1 MSVPPKA
8 AKFAGMKRSYIWC
21 ICIVIGVSFLA
32 LLYLQSRYATAI
44 VRMRRQQ
51 FEESVFRSLD
61 QASRDLEKAE
71 TFRYLQTIISQHELE
86 KHRMEMT
93 DTLGRLPQFTPQDTL
108 RGLSGMQ
115 FVGKRPSQFPN
126 TLTMP
131 RVSSVARAI
140 SHLQKHVQAAY
151 VYERDVL
158 DEVIYAVMYQASELR
173 FQDRLNPGVLDNCLR
188 MALERNG
195 IVIPFHYV
203 VYTSDGRE
211 VFRCTDYEDTGNK
224 TSYSQTLFRSDPTGQ
239 MGVVKVH
246 FPDQTR
252 YILGIARFVAPAML
266 FTIIL
271 FVTFLV
277 TVYLVIR
284 QKKVSE
290 MKNDFIHNMTHEFKT
305 PLSTIS
311 IAAQMLV
318 DKQVPKSEA
327 TYERLGGAINNET
340 TRLRLQVEKVLQMS
354 LFDRNNIAL
363 KLQELDANEQIETI
377 VKIYSLQVTNS
388 GGTLDTRFEAF
399 NPFVNVDEMHF
410 TNIIYNLLDN
420 AVKYRREDVPIHLE
434 VATWNQGDNLCISI
448 QDNGIG
454 IQKEN
459 LKHIFEKFYRVHTG
473 DQHNVKGFG
482 LGLAYVKSMV
492 ELLHGTIK
500 VTSEPGVGTKFTIM
514 LQTVQD

>member
-1 MSVPPKA
+1 
-8 AKFAGMKRSYIWC
+8 MKRSYIWC
-21 ICIVIGVSFLA
+21 ICVVIGVSFLA

-51 FEESVFRSLD
+51 FEENVFRSLN

-71 TFRYLQTIISQHELE
+71 TFRYLQSVISQHELE
-86 KHRMEMT
+86 KH
-93 DTLGRLPQFTPQDTL
+93 DAATLDSLCRLPQIAPLDTMHGFT
-108 RGLSGMQ
+108 GVQ

-131 RVSSVARAI
+131 RQNSVARAI
-140 SHLQKHVQAAY
+140 GHLQKHVQEAY
-151 VYERDVL
+151 VYEREVL
-158 DEVIYAVMYQASELR
+158 DEVIYAVMYQASDLR
-173 FQDRLNPGVLDNCLR
+173 FQDRLNPAVLDNCLR

-195 IVIPFHYV
+195 INIPFHYI

-211 VFRCTDYEDTGNK
+211 VFRCSDFDAEGQAV
-224 TSYSQTLFRSDPTGQ
+224 SYTQTLFRSDPTGQ
-239 MGVVKVH
+239 MGVVTVH
-246 FPDQTR
+246 FPDQAR
-252 YILGIARFVAPAML
+252 YILGVARYVAPAML
-266 FTIIL
+266 FTVIL

-277 TVYLVIR
+277 TVYLVVR

-290 MKNDFIHNMTHEFKT
+290 MKNDFVHNMTHEFKT

-327 TYERLGGAINNET
+327 TYDRLGGVINNET
-340 TRLRLQVEKVLQMS
+340 KRLRLQVEKVLQMS
-354 LFDRNNIAL
+354 LFERNNIAL
-363 KLQELDANEQIETI
+363 KLQELDANDQIATI
-377 VKIYSLQVTNS
+377 VKTYSLQVTSS
-388 GGTLDTRFEAF
+388 GGTLDTRFDAF

-434 VATWNQGDNLCISI
+434 VATWNHGDNLCISI

-454 IQKEN
+454 IQKDN
-459 LKHIFEKFYRVHTG
+459 LKHIFDKFYRVHTG

-482 LGLAYVKSMV
+482 LGLAYVKKMV
-492 ELLHGTIK
+492 ELHHGTIK
-500 VTSEPGVGTKFTIM
+500 VSSELGVGTKFTIT
-514 LQTVQD
+514 LQAVQD

>member
-1 MSVPPKA
+1 
-8 AKFAGMKRSYIWC
+8 MKRNYIWC

-32 LLYLQSRYATAI
+32 LLYLQSRYANAI

-51 FEESVFRSLD
+51 FEENVFRSLD
-61 QASRDLEKAE
+61 QASRDLERAE
-71 TFRYLQTIISQHELE
+71 TFRYLQTIISQHERE
-86 KHRMEMT
+86 KQDLSMVDSLASLPRLAPL
-93 DTLGRLPQFTPQDTL
+93 DTMVGVT
-108 RGLSGMQ
+108 GMQ
-115 FVGKRPSQFPN
+115 LVGKHPMKFPN
-126 TLTMP
+126 SLTMP
-131 RVSSVARAI
+131 RMSSVARSI
-140 SHLQKHVQAAY
+140 GQLQKHVQEAY
-151 VYERDVL
+151 AYERDVL
-158 DEVIYAVMYQASELR
+158 DEVIYAVMYQASDLR
-173 FQDRLNPGVLDNCLR
+173 FQDRVNPSMLDNCLR

-195 IVIPFHYV
+195 ITIPFHYV

-211 VFRCTDYEDTGNK
+211 VFRCTDYDSTGQDV
-224 TSYSQTLFRSDPTGQ
+224 SYSQTLFRSDPTGQ
-239 MGVVKVH
+239 MGVVTVH
-246 FPDQTR
+246 FPDQMR
-252 YILGIARFVAPAML
+252 YILGIARYVAPAMV

-327 TYERLGGAINNET
+327 TYDRLGNVINDET
-340 TRLRLQVEKVLQMS
+340 KRLRLQVEKVLQMS

-377 VKIYSLQVTNS
+377 VKTYSLKVANT
-388 GGTLDTRFEAF
+388 GGTLQTRFEAF

-420 AVKYRREDVPIHLE
+420 AVKYRRDGVPLQLE
-434 VATWNQGDNLCISI
+434 VATWNQGENLCICI
-448 QDNGIG
+448 RDNGIG

-459 LKHIFEKFYRVHTG
+459 LKHIFDKFYRVHTG

-482 LGLAYVKSMV
+482 LGLAYVKKMV
-492 ELLHGTIK
+492 ELHHGTIK
-500 VTSEPGVGTKFTIM
+500 VTSDIGVGTKFTII
-514 LQTVQD
+514 LRNVVD

>member
-1 MSVPPKA
+1 
-8 AKFAGMKRSYIWC
+8 MKRSYIWC
-21 ICIVIGVSFLA
+21 ICVVIGVSFLA

-51 FEESVFRSLD
+51 FEENVFRSLD

-71 TFRYLQTIISQHELE
+71 TFRYLQTVISQHEQE
-86 KHRMEMT
+86 KHDLPTLDSLGRMPQLPPL
-93 DTLGRLPQFTPQDTL
+93 DTLHGLP
-108 RGLSGMQ
+108 GMQ

-126 TLTMP
+126 SLTMP
-131 RVSSVARAI
+131 RMSSVARTI
-140 SHLQKHVQAAY
+140 SHLQKHVQEAY
-151 VYERDVL
+151 AYERDVL
-158 DEVIYAVMYQASELR
+158 DEVIYAVMYQASDLR
-173 FQDRLNPGVLDNCLR
+173 FQDRVNSGMLDNCLR

-195 IVIPFHYV
+195 INIPFHYI

-211 VFRCTDYEDTGNK
+211 VFRCADFDETGQQV
-224 TSYSQTLFRSDPTGQ
+224 SYTQTLFRSDPTGQ
-239 MGVVKVH
+239 MGVVTVH
-246 FPDQTR
+246 FPDEAR
-252 YILGIARFVAPAML
+252 YILGVARYVAPAML

-277 TVYLVIR
+277 TVYLVVR

-327 TYERLGGAINNET
+327 TYDRLGGVINNET
-340 TRLRLQVEKVLQMS
+340 KRLRLQVEKVLQMS

-377 VKIYSLQVTNS
+377 VKTYSLQVANS
-388 GGTLDTRFEAF
+388 GGTLETRFEAF

-434 VATWNQGDNLCISI
+434 VATWNQGSNLCISI

-459 LKHIFEKFYRVHTG
+459 LRHIFDKFYRVHTG

-482 LGLAYVKSMV
+482 LGLAYVKKMV
-492 ELLHGTIK
+492 DLLHGSIK
-500 VTSEPGVGTKFTIM
+500 VSSELGVGTKFTIT

>member
-1 MSVPPKA
+1 MLITKPANFVC
-8 AKFAGMKRSYIWC
+8 MKRSYIWC
-21 ICIVIGVSFLA
+21 ICVVIGVSFLA

-51 FEESVFRSLD
+51 FEENVFRSLN

-71 TFRYLQTIISQHELE
+71 TFRYLQSVISQHERE
-86 KHRMEMT
+86 KHDAATLDSLCRMPQIAPL
-93 DTLGRLPQFTPQDTL
+93 DTMHGFT
-108 RGLSGMQ
+108 GVQ

-131 RVSSVARAI
+131 RQNSVARAI
-140 SHLQKHVQAAY
+140 GHLQKHVQEAY
-151 VYERDVL
+151 VYEREVL
-158 DEVIYAVMYQASELR
+158 DEVIYAVMYQASDLR
-173 FQDRLNPGVLDNCLR
+173 FQDRLNPAVLDNCLR

-195 IVIPFHYV
+195 INIPFHYI

-211 VFRCTDYEDTGNK
+211 VFRCSDFDAEGQAV
-224 TSYSQTLFRSDPTGQ
+224 SYTQTLFRSDPTGQ
-239 MGVVKVH
+239 MGVVTVH
-246 FPDQTR
+246 FPDQAR
-252 YILGIARFVAPAML
+252 YILGVARYVAPAML
-266 FTIIL
+266 FTVIL

-277 TVYLVIR
+277 TVYLVVR

-290 MKNDFIHNMTHEFKT
+290 MKNDFVHNMTHEFKT

-311 IAAQMLV
+311 IAAQMLM

-327 TYERLGGAINNET
+327 TYDRLGGVINNET
-340 TRLRLQVEKVLQMS
+340 KRLRLQVEKVLQMS
-354 LFDRNNIAL
+354 LFDRDNIAL
-363 KLQELDANEQIETI
+363 KLQELDANDQIATI
-377 VKIYSLQVTNS
+377 VKTYSLQVASS
-388 GGTLDTRFEAF
+388 GGTLDTRFDAF

-434 VATWNQGDNLCISI
+434 VATWNHGDNLCISI

-454 IQKEN
+454 IQKDN
-459 LKHIFEKFYRVHTG
+459 LRHIFDKFYRVHTG

-482 LGLAYVKSMV
+482 LGLAYVKKMV
-492 ELLHGTIK
+492 ELHHGTIK
-500 VTSEPGVGTKFTIM
+500 VSSELGVGTKFTIT
-514 LQTVQD
+514 LQAVQD

>member
-1 MSVPPKA
+1 
-8 AKFAGMKRSYIWC
+8 MKRSYIWC
-21 ICIVIGVSFLA
+21 ICTVIGVSFLA
-32 LLYLQSRYATAI
+32 LLYLQSRYASAI

-71 TFRYLQTIISQHELE
+71 TFRYLQTVINQHE
-86 KHRMEMT
+86 KHDLSALDSLGSLPRIAPL
-93 DTLGRLPQFTPQDTL
+93 DTLQGVP
-108 RGLSGMQ
+108 GMH

-126 TLTMP
+126 SLTMP
-131 RVSSVARAI
+131 RMGNVARTI
-140 SHLQKHVQAAY
+140 SHLQRHVQEAY
-151 VYERDVL
+151 VYEREVL
-158 DEVIYAVMYQASELR
+158 DEVIYAVMYQASDLR

-195 IVIPFHYV
+195 INIPFHYI

-211 VFRCTDYEDTGNK
+211 VFRCTDYDETGQDV
-224 TSYSQTLFRSDPTGQ
+224 SYTQTLFRSDPTGQ
-239 MGVVKVH
+239 MGVVTVH
-246 FPDQTR
+246 FPDQAR
-252 YILGIARFVAPAML
+252 YILGVARFVAPAML
-266 FTIIL
+266 FTVIL

-277 TVYLVIR
+277 TVYLVFR

-327 TYERLGGAINNET
+327 TYDRLGGVINNET
-340 TRLRLQVEKVLQMS
+340 KRLRLQVEKVLQMS

-363 KLQELDANEQIETI
+363 KLQELDANEQIGTI
-377 VKIYSLQVTNS
+377 VKTYSLQVANT

-434 VATWNQGDNLCISI
+434 VATWNQGDSLCISI

-454 IQKEN
+454 IKKEDQR
-459 LKHIFEKFYRVHTG
+459 HIFDKFYRVHTG

-482 LGLAYVKSMV
+482 LGLAYVKKMV
-492 ELLHGTIK
+492 ELLQGSIK
-500 VTSEPGVGTKFTIM
+500 VSSEPGVGTKFTIT
-514 LQTVQD
+514 LRTVQD